1 MSGARTATRIP
12 AYSSAANRPRTTSS
26 PISPSSSPRIEKMKS
41 VWAFGTYIHFCRLI
55 PSPTPNHPPEPS
67 AISDWINW

>member
-1 MSGARTATRIP
+1 
-12 AYSSAANRPRTTSS
+12 
-26 PISPSSSPRIEKMKS
+26 MKS